1 MKARIKAVAVGR
13 EEGSGDKEM
22 GSAGLSCSL
31 LVQGGRGQGR
41 GCGGECVSEES
52 VTPGW
57 SSCVSGGCLPTRPT
71 SSGRRRF
78 GEKVMSSVLDGAVNK
93 LIFHKVLKAV
103 LAT

>member
-1 MKARIKAVAVGR
+1 MVTKRWGLQVCLAVSLYK
-13 EEGSGDKEM
+13 EGEGKD
-22 GSAGLSCSL
+22 
-31 LVQGGRGQGR
+31 GGVEGV
-41 GCGGECVSEES
+41 CVSEES